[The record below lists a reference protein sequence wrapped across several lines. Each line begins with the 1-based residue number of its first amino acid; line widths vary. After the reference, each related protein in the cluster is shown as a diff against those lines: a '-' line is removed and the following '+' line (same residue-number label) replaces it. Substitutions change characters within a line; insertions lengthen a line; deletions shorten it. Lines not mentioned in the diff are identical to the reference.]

1 MLHAINAHTQH
12 GGKDPYSV
20 LHISFMLLLAT
31 PAEKNPKYPT
41 AVILHGPQ
49 SCSVE
54 TSRNI
59 CLCWEVNLVQ
69 QT

>member
-1 MLHAINAHTQH
+1 MTLHAVNVHKQH

-20 LHISFMLLLAT
+20 LHISFMLLLADFCGKESIVPNGYDIAWT
-31 PAEKNPKYPT
+31 QE
-41 AVILHGPQ
+41 LF
-49 SCSVE
+49 C
-54 TSRNI
+54 RNI

>member
-1 MLHAINAHTQH
+1 MMLHAINVYKQH

-20 LHISFMLLLAT
+20 LHISFMFPLT
-31 PAEKNPKYPT
+31 DSWGKESKVPNCYDI
-41 AVILHGPQ
+41 VWNWPQ
-49 SCSVE
+49 LFC
-54 TSRNI
+54 RNI